1 MFDFEKNIYLSKK
14 LIENEEISIKAK
26 CLFAYMDNVSAK
38 TGNRTILLY
47 QKELMEI
54 LKIKSKNTLKKI
66 LAELI
71 VNEYIKVQG
80 NKYTILKSYVC
91 EGV

>member
-14 LIENEEISIKAK
+14 LIENEEISIRAK
-26 CLFAYMDNVSAK
+26 CLFAYIDNVSAK
-38 TGNRTILLY
+38 TGNKTILLY